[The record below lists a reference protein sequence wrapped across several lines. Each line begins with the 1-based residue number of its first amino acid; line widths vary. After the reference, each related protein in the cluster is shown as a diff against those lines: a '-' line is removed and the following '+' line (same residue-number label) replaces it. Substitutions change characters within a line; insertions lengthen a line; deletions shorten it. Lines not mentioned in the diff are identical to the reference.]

1 MPSRP
6 NITILFPLL
15 LVVCAFFGTNASADT
30 VILVTGSE
38 IEAEEVIKEGDNI
51 ICVHNDGTQSTFPQ
65 AWVKEIIS
73 DRPIQKKRVQTKK
86 IIEPG
91 IAFTTGSGISC
102 FSEEWLEEVMQFYLA
117 DDIDGV
123 TAFTNEKKCL
133 LIDENIQV
141 TVLKVTSTGR
151 VLFLYDQNELWTS
164 QEFLKGN
171 R

>member
-1 MPSRP
+1 MPSWL
-6 NITILFPLL
+6 NVTMLFFLL
-15 LVVCAFFGTNASADT
+15 LAVFTFVGSNTSADT

-38 IEAEEVIKEGDNI
+38 IEADEVIKQGDTI
-51 ICVHNDGTQSTFPQ
+51 ICVHNDGTQSTFPL

-73 DRPIQKKRVQTKK
+73 DRPVQKSRVQTQKM
-86 IIEPG
+86 IEPG

-123 TAFTNEKKCL
+123 TRYTNEKKCL
-133 LIDENIQV
+133 FLDENLPV
-141 TVLKVTSTGR
+141 TVQKVTHTGR
-151 VLFLYDQNELWTS
+151 VLFLYDQKELWTS